1 MLRGTMMP
9 SPLTLFSLLERAGKY
24 FPAVEIVSRRPGGSL
39 HRACYEEMYRRS
51 HSLAAGLLRAG
62 LRPGDRVATLSWN
75 HREHLEAY
83 FGVPCARG
91 VVHTLNLRLSAD
103 ELIAI
108 VRHAGDR
115 FLIVDDVLLPTFE
128 KIRNAVTLER
138 VWVVPTAGPAGSA
151 GGSLPSGCEDYEDL
165 VALPAQGFRYP
176 DVDENEAAAMCYTSG
191 TTGQPKGVLYSHR
204 ALVLH
209 TLAVSLAETF
219 GLRQSDV
226 CLVVVPMFHANCWGL
241 PQACAMLGCKMVLP
255 GPYLDPLSL
264 LQLIHSEQTTYA
276 AAVPTIWMGIAEQ
289 LEKDPGRWKVPA
301 GFRATSGG
309 AATPEAL
316 LERCDRLGLSL
327 RSSWGM
333 TEMTPAGTTSYLKST
348 MEDLPGAERLRRR
361 SLAGLP
367 FPLVET
373 RVMTP
378 EGEAPWDAETSG
390 ELQVRGPFVAAEY
403 FNLPEAAERWT
414 ADGWFRT
421 GDVAVIDSEGYVRIA
436 DRTKDVIKSGGEW
449 ISSVA
454 LENAIMGHPAVK
466 EAAVIGVPHPKWQE
480 RPLAVVVKLEGVALD
495 DEALRAELRDLLSAK
510 FAKWQLPDAIVFAEA
525 IPRTSV
531 GKFMKARLRDQF
543 KDWKWEGSGSHGQ

>member
-9 SPLTLFSLLERAGKY
+9 FPLTLFSLLERAGRY
-24 FPAVEIVSRRPGGSL
+24 FSAVEIVSRRPDRSL
-39 HRACYEEMYRRS
+39 HRSNYGEMYRRS
-51 HSLAAGLLRAG
+51 HALAAGLARAG
-62 LRPGDRVATLSWN
+62 LHRGDRVATLSWN

-83 FGVPCARG
+83 FGVPCAGG
-91 VVHTLNLRLSAD
+91 VVHTLNLRLSSD
-103 ELIAI
+103 ELTAI

-115 FLIVDDVLLPTFE
+115 FLIVDDVLLHVYE
-128 KIRNAVTLER
+128 KFRSSVSFER
-138 VWVVPTAGPAGSA
+138 VWVVPTSGTAAAAGRP
-151 GGSLPSGCEDYEDL
+151 SLSGCENYEDL
-165 VALPAQGFRYP
+165 VARPADSFRYP
-176 DVDENEAAAMCYTSG
+176 EVDENEAAAMCYTSG
-191 TTGQPKGVLYSHR
+191 TTGLPKGVLYSHR

-209 TLAVSLAETF
+209 TLAISLTESF
-219 GLRQSDV
+219 GLGQSDV
-226 CLVVVPMFHANCWGL
+226 SLVVVPMFHANCWGL
-241 PQACAMLGCKMVLP
+241 PQASAMVGCKMVLP

-264 LQLIHSEQTTYA
+264 LELIHSEQTTYA

-289 LEKDPGRWKVPA
+289 LEKTPGRWKIPA
-301 GFRATSGG
+301 NFRATSGG

-316 LERCDRLGLSL
+316 LERCDRLGLNL

-348 MEDLPGAERLRRR
+348 MADLSPAERLRRR
-361 SLAGLP
+361 ALAGLP

-373 RVMTP
+373 RIMTP
-378 EGEAPWDAETSG
+378 EGEAPWNGKTSG

-403 FNLPEAAERWT
+403 YHLPEAADRWT
-414 ADGWFRT
+414 GDGWFRT

-480 RPLAVVVKLEGVALD
+480 RPLAVVVKQEGVAVED
-495 DEALRAELRDLLSAK
+495 DVLRAELLGLLAAK
-510 FAKWQLPDAIVFAEA
+510 FAKWQLPDAIVFADA

-531 GKFMKARLRDQF
+531 GKFMKSRLRDQF
-543 KDWKWEGSGSHGQ
+543 KYWKW

>member
-9 SPLTLFSLLERAGKY
+9 SPLTLFSLLERAGRY
-24 FPAVEIVSRRPGGSL
+24 FPAVEIVSRRPDRSV
-39 HRACYEEMYRRS
+39 HRTNFGEMYSRS
-51 HSLAAGLLRAG
+51 HALASGLLRAG
-62 LRPGDRVATLSWN
+62 LLPGDRVATLSWN

-103 ELIAI
+103 ELTAI

-115 FLIVDDVLLPTFE
+115 FLMVDDVLLPTYE
-128 KIRNAVTLER
+128 KFRSSVSFER
-138 VWVVPTAGPAGSA
+138 VWVVPTEGKTV
-151 GGSLPSGCEDYEDL
+151 PSGYENYEDL
-165 VALPAQGFRYP
+165 VAPPAADFRYP
-176 DVDENEAAAMCYTSG
+176 EVDENEAAAMCYTSG

-209 TLAVSLAETF
+209 TLSISLAEAF
-219 GLRQSDV
+219 GLRQTDV

-241 PQACAMLGCKMVLP
+241 PQAAAMLGCKMVLP
-255 GPYLDPLSL
+255 GPYLDPVSL
-264 LQLIHSEQTTYA
+264 LELIYSEQSTYA
-276 AAVPTIWMGIAEQ
+276 AAVPTIWMGIVEQ
-289 LEKDPGRWKVPA
+289 LEKNPGRWKVPA

-316 LERCDRLGLSL
+316 LERCDRLGLNL

-348 MEDLPGAERLRRR
+348 MSGLSDAERLRRR

-378 EGEAPWDAETSG
+378 DGEAPWDGKTSG
-390 ELQVRGPFVAAEY
+390 ELQVRGPFVAAGY
-403 FNLPEAAERWT
+403 YNLAEAAERWT
-414 ADGWFRT
+414 PDGWFRT
-421 GDVAVIDSEGYVRIA
+421 GDVAAIDSEGYVRIA

-466 EAAVIGVPHPKWQE
+466 EAAVIGVPHPRWQE
-480 RPLAVVVKLEGVALD
+480 RPLAVVVKLEDANQD
-495 DEALRAELRDLLSAK
+495 DETLRKELRELLASK
-510 FAKWQLPDAIVFAEA
+510 FAKWQLPDAIVFADS

-531 GKFMKARLRDQF
+531 GKFQKSRLRDQF
-543 KDWKWEGSGSHGQ
+543 KNWQW

>member
-9 SPLTLFSLLERAGKY
+9 FPLTLFSILERAGRL
-24 FPAVEIVSRRPGGSL
+24 FPAVEIVSRRPDRSL
-39 HRACYEEMYRRS
+39 HRTSYGEMYRRARA
-51 HSLAAGLLRAG
+51 LASGLLRAG
-62 LRPGDRVATLSWN
+62 LRRGDRVATLSWN
-75 HREHLEAY
+75 HHEHVEAY
-83 FGVPCARG
+83 FGVPCAGG

-103 ELIAI
+103 ELTSI

-115 FLIVDDVLLPTFE
+115 FLIVDDVLLPTYAKFCS
-128 KIRNAVTLER
+128 AVAFER
-138 VWVVPTAGPAGSA
+138 VWVVPTESPSAAWASDTCFAG
-151 GGSLPSGCEDYEDL
+151 LENYEDL
-165 VALPAQGFRYP
+165 VAQPAENFRYP
-176 DVDENEAAAMCYTSG
+176 DVDENEAAALCYTSG
-191 TTGQPKGVLYSHR
+191 TTGEPKGVLYSHR

-209 TLAVSLAETF
+209 TLAISLAEAF
-219 GLRQSDV
+219 GLRQADV

-241 PQACAMLGCKMVLP
+241 PQAGAMLGAKLVLP
-255 GPYLDPLSL
+255 GPYLDPLNL
-264 LQLIHSEQTTYA
+264 LELIHSEKTTYA

-289 LEKDPGRWKVPA
+289 LEKNPGRWKIPA

-309 AATPEAL
+309 AATPEGL
-316 LERCDRLGLSL
+316 LERCDRLGLEL
-327 RSSWGM
+327 RCSWGM
-333 TEMTPAGTTSYLKST
+333 TEMTPAGTTAYLKST
-348 MEDLPGAERLRRR
+348 MSNLSAAERLRHR

-378 EGEAPWDAETSG
+378 SGEAPWDGRTSG

-403 FNLPEAAERWT
+403 YNLPEAGERWS

-421 GDVAVIDSEGYVRIA
+421 GDVAVIDPEGYVRIA

-454 LENAIMGHPAVK
+454 LENALMGHPAVK

-480 RPLAVVVKLEGVALD
+480 RPLAVVVKQEGATAA
-495 DEALRAELRDLLSAK
+495 DEALRTELHELLAGK
-510 FAKWQLPDAIVFAEA
+510 FAKWQLPDAIVFADS

-531 GKFMKARLRDQF
+531 GKFMKSRLREQF
-543 KDWKWEGSGSHGQ
+543 KDWKW

>member
-1 MLRGTMMP
+1 MLRGTMMQ

-24 FPAVEIVSRRPGGSL
+24 FPAVEIVSRRPDRSL
-39 HRACYEEMYRRS
+39 HRTSYGEMYARAR
-51 HSLAAGLLRAG
+51 SLAAGLARAG
-62 LRPGDRVATLSWN
+62 LRRGDRVATLSWN

-83 FGVPCARG
+83 FGVPCAGG
-91 VVHTLNLRLSAD
+91 VVHTLNLRLSAE
-103 ELIAI
+103 ELTAI

-115 FLIVDDVLLPTFE
+115 FLIVDDALLPTFE
-128 KIRNAVTLER
+128 KFRSSVPLER
-138 VWVVPTAGPAGSA
+138 VWVVPTGAAAVAAGAPHSPG
-151 GGSLPSGCEDYEDL
+151 LENYQDL
-165 VALPAQGFRYP
+165 VCRPAQDFRYP

-219 GLRQSDV
+219 GLRQTDT

-241 PQACAMLGCKMVLP
+241 PQAAAMLGCKLVLP
-255 GPYLDPLSL
+255 GPYLDPVSL
-264 LQLIHSEQTTYA
+264 LDLIHTEQATYA

-289 LEKDPGRWKVPA
+289 LEKSPGRWKVPA

-316 LERCDRLGLSL
+316 LERCDRLGIEL

-348 MEDLPGAERLRRR
+348 MRDLPAPERLRRR

-373 RVMTP
+373 RVMSVA
-378 EGEAPWDAETSG
+378 GEAPWDGETSG
-390 ELQVRGPFVAAEY
+390 ELQVRGPFVAGEY
-403 FNLPEAAERWT
+403 YNLPEAADRWT
-414 ADGWFRT
+414 SDGWFRT
-421 GDVAVIDSEGYVRIA
+421 GDVAVIDSDGYVRIA

-454 LENAIMGHPAVK
+454 LENALMGHPEVK

-480 RPLAVVVKLEGVALD
+480 RPLAVVVRADNAGLD
-495 DEALRAELRDLLSAK
+495 DDALRGELRSLLAAR
-510 FAKWQLPDAIVFAEA
+510 FAKWQLPDAIVFTDA

-531 GKFMKARLRDQF
+531 GKFMKSRLRDQF
-543 KDWKWEGSGSHGQ
+543 KDWKW